1 MIHPS
6 IALSQKSYDRHSSEV
21 INPLLQGF
29 CACELVNSWCTRI
42 HRTRAMYIRVIQLG
56 WNSLVL
62 GTLNHRP
69 LNQNVT
75 RNTLMLFHAMLAGF
89 LPLLGRWKLIKSY
102 LHCILA
108 GERVNF
114 SCLKNIWF
122 CSFYNMLHQ
131 LIHIIMF
138 SWLRSR
144 SFGIANLGY
153 PDTLHTSITKCYS
166 SEVPILLLL
175 PANIPLQ

>member
-6 IALSQKSYDRHSSEV
+6 IALSQISYDRHWIEV

-75 RNTLMLFHAMLAGF
+75 RNTLMLFHAMLVGF
-89 LPLLGRWKLIKSY
+89 LLLLGRWKLIKSY
-102 LHCILA
+102 HHCILA
-108 GERVNF
+108 GERVYK
-114 SCLKNIWF
+114 LQLLTEHLILLVQK
-122 CSFYNMLHQ
+122 NMLQ
-131 LIHIIMF
+131 LIQIMF
-138 SWLRSR
+138 SWFKSG
-144 SFGIANLGY
+144 SFGIATAWDIRL
-153 PDTLHTSITKCYS
+153 PCKHHK
-166 SEVPILLLL
+166 ILQWSAHPL
-175 PANIPLQ
+175 AFASRFFPLQ